1 MYMPVTGDPAP
12 CSCSRA
18 RIMRSEDRD
27 PCDAIRQN
35 IELISRMEEKYL
47 RDRSLGERVS
57 DIIAAFSG
65 SMTFVILHIVIY
77 TLWILINLKILPIVR
92 PFDPYPFMLLSMV
105 VSLEAIF
112 LSTFVLMKQNRMSKR
127 ADTRAHLDLQIN
139 LLAEKEMT
147 MVLQMLR
154 LIGTRVGVK
163 DQSLDAELAQL
174 SQDTPVEVLA
184 SEIEERLPK
193 ES

>member
-1 MYMPVTGDPAP
+1 MKNPSYSDKLFVPPESTT
-12 CSCSRA
+12 CS
-18 RIMRSEDRD
+18 
-27 PCDAIRQN
+27 AIRNN
-35 IELISRMEEKYL
+35 IDLISRMEEKYL
-47 RDRSLGERVS
+47 TNRKLSDR
-57 DIIAAFSG
+57 AADLIG
-65 SMTFVILHIVIY
+65 SFTGSVTFVVLHVFIY
-77 TLWILINLKILPIVR
+77 AVWILVNAGIVPLIR

-127 ADTRAHLDLQIN
+127 ADARAHLDLQIN

-154 LIGTRVGVK
+154 LIGAQVGVRNK
-163 DQSLDAELAQL
+163 KLDTELAEL
-174 SQDTPVEVLA
+174 SEDTPIEVLA
-184 SEIEERLPK
+184 NEIEQKLSN